1 MQGDILLWE
10 KLLYRQ
16 RPQLGISNLNDIHG
30 KIVNLEHYFGEFFLL
45 DKIKEVYKGKKHQYG
60 RRWNITYGFS
70 TLALS
75 HSQHFDGYEKGKKIL
90 SKWMM

>member
-45 DKIKEVYKGKKHQYG
+45 DKIKEVYKGKTSTWSKMKYYM
-60 RRWNITYGFS
+60 WVFNTGFE
-70 TLALS
+70 S
-75 HSQHFDGYEKGKKIL
+75 HSAF
-90 SKWMM
+90 

>member
-45 DKIKEVYKGKKHQYG
+45 DKVKEVYKGK
-60 RRWNITYGFS
+60 NINMGEDEILHVGF
-70 TLALS
+70 
-75 HSQHFDGYEKGKKIL
+75 QHWL
-90 SKWMM
+90 